1 MPNEFTVHLLPLGKT
16 LEVKAGVSLQ
26 DVLFD
31 YGVEFPCGGESRCG
45 GCRVRVLEGS
55 VPPTREHL
63 EYFSPEE
70 IAAGWRLSCLIRVE
84 SPLKLEIAQ
93 WESPILS
100 DDTSFQ
106 AEPAEG
112 FGVAVDL
119 GTTTLVVQLLNLFNG
134 QVLNVQTALNPQ
146 AVHGADLMSRIQFAM
161 TEGGS
166 PVGRQTL
173 EIRACL
179 GALIGQALSQT
190 GVSPCDLKEVV
201 LAGNTVMH
209 HLFCGI
215 DVEPLSHVPFE
226 AVRDGMEILTA
237 DQLDWHQCGDPII
250 RFLPCLGGFVGS
262 DILAGV
268 LATGI
273 AESDTLVA
281 LTDLGTNGEI
291 VVGNREGML
300 CASTAA
306 GPAFEAGRIRMGMR
320 ASAGAI
326 TEVWARDGELRCHVL
341 GNVSP
346 RGICGSGVVDAVAAG
361 LDLKLIQPNGR
372 LGNGWKELPLLPP
385 VSLTQNDIRELQLAK
400 GAIAAGLQIL
410 LEKAGAGFDTLQ
422 KLHLA
427 GAFGNYVNRRSA
439 HRIGLLEL
447 DPLRVHPAGNT
458 SLQGAKM
465 VLLSKTVLK
474 HAIERIRPKIR
485 HVSLGSDPRFQEL
498 FVEKMNFP
506 PESS

>member
-1 MPNEFTVHLLPLGKT
+1 MPNEFPLHLLPLGRT
-16 LEVKAGVSLQ
+16 LNVKAGTSLQ
-26 DVLFD
+26 DVLFA

-45 GCRVRVLEGS
+45 GCRVRVMEGF
-55 VPPTREHL
+55 VPSSPEHS
-63 EYFSPEE
+63 EFFSAEE
-70 IAAGWRLSCLIRVE
+70 IAAGWRLSCLIHVE
-84 SPLKLEIAQ
+84 SPLKLEIVQ

-100 DDTSFQ
+100 DDSSFQ

-119 GTTTLVVQLLNLFNG
+119 GTTTLVVQLLSLSNG

-146 AVHGADLMSRIQFAM
+146 AVHGADVMSRIQFALA
-161 TEGGS
+161 EAPAS
-166 PVGRQTL
+166 PGRLTS
-173 EIRACL
+173 EIRACI
-179 GALIGQALSQT
+179 GALIGQALQEAE
-190 GVSPCDLKEVV
+190 VSPTELKEVM

-226 AVRDGMEILTA
+226 AVRDGMEILSA
-237 DQLDWHQCGDPII
+237 GQLGWNHCGDPRI

-268 LATGI
+268 LATGM
-273 AESDTLVA
+273 AESESMVA

-291 VVGNREGML
+291 VVGSREGML

-320 ASAGAI
+320 ASSGAI
-326 TEVWARDGELRCHVL
+326 TEVRTRDGALHCHVL
-341 GNVSP
+341 GDVPP
-346 RGICGSGVVDAVAAG
+346 RGICGSGLVDAVAAG
-361 LDLKLIQPNGR
+361 LDLRRIQSNGR
-372 LGNGWKELPLLPP
+372 LAPGLRELSLLPP
-385 VSLTQNDIRELQLAK
+385 VSLNQNDIRELQLAK

-410 LEKAGAGFDTLQ
+410 LEKAGVSSNTLRV
-422 KLHLA
+422 LHLA

-447 DPLRVHPAGNT
+447 DPLRIRPSGNT
-458 SLQGAKM
+458 SLQGVKM
-465 VLLSKTVLK
+465 ALLSKTVLEHTLEK
-474 HAIERIRPKIR
+474 ARSKIR
-485 HVSLGSDPRFQEL
+485 HVPLGSDPGSRIY
-498 FVEKMNFP
+498 
-506 PESS
+506 SWRR